1 MDNSETI
8 ISKRQN
14 RQELFTV
21 LFFALL
27 ILFVRKIPWI
37 AHALGALPVLGASM
51 PFFLLSLGV
60 LVWSLRNGRSLVDFG
75 LHMPHSILLTFVW
88 GVGAGLFRLLTTSV
102 LSPVLTQLTGS
113 APVLTR
119 IDPLQGNLLLLLILM
134 PLMWLTIGFGEEVLH
149 RGFIMT
155 RLAQIWVEPGGRG
168 Y

>member
-1 MDNSETI
+1 MI
-8 ISKRQN
+8 ITSYRGEFHHEIPGN
-14 RQELFTV
+14 RWITRKQLLVKGRIVRNWFTV

-88 GVGAGLFRLLTTSV
+88 GVGAGLFRLLND
-102 LSPVLTQLTGS
+102 LC
-113 APVLTR
+113 
-119 IDPLQGNLLLLLILM
+119 
-134 PLMWLTIGFGEEVLH
+134 F
-149 RGFIMT
+149 
-155 RLAQIWVEPGGRG
+155 EPCFNATNRFKLRC
-168 Y
+168 